1 MGCIGGKKKKK
12 NDDSE
17 PKVRMSKSIEEKE
30 KERQYEIKIVLLG
43 DPAVGKSS
51 LVQRFCVGKFEDK
64 YKITIGGAYLQ
75 KEVKLKNGDIL
86 KLHIWDTGGQEKF
99 RSMASLYYKDAVAAI
114 LVYDVSNPETLD
126 SLDYWI
132 NELNNNADN
141 KNIIFSIAG
150 NKCDLP
156 NDMKKVS
163 ISEGKNFCKEKNV
176 PIFNETS
183 AKTGVGVKEL
193 FTSLAQ
199 KVYDI
204 QKNEGR

>member
-1 MGCIGGKKKKK
+1 MGCLSGKKKKK

-17 PKVRMSKSIEEKE
+17 PKVRMSKSVEEKE

-114 LVYDVSNPETLD
+114 LVYDVSNPETLE

-163 ISEGKNFCKEKNV
+163 SSEGKNFCKEKNV

>member
-1 MGCIGGKKKKK
+1 MGCLSGKKKKK

-114 LVYDVSNPETLD
+114 LVYDVSNPETLE

-163 ISEGKNFCKEKNV
+163 NSEGKNFCKEKNV

>member
-1 MGCIGGKKKKK
+1 MSRRKKKKK
-12 NDDSE
+12 NEDSE
-17 PKVRMSKSIEEKE
+17 PKVRMSKSVEEKE

-141 KNIIFSIAG
+141 KNIIFSVAG

-156 NDMKKVS
+156 NDLKKIS
-163 ISEGKNFCKEKNV
+163 NSEGKNFCKEKNV

>member
-1 MGCIGGKKKKK
+1 MGCLSGKKKK
-12 NDDSE
+12 NIEDSE
-17 PKVRMSKSIEEKE
+17 PKVRMSKSVEEKE

-64 YKITIGGAYLQ
+64 YKITKGGAYLQ
-75 KEVKLKNGDIL
+75 KDVKLKNGDTL

-141 KNIIFSIAG
+141 KNLIFSIAG

-156 NDMKKVS
+156 NDVKK
-163 ISEGKNFCKEKNV
+163 ISYNEGKNFCKEKNV

-183 AKTGVGVKEL
+183 AKTGSGVKEL

-204 QKNEGR
+204 QRNEGR

>member
-1 MGCIGGKKKKK
+1 MGCLGGKKKKK

-17 PKVRMSKSIEEKE
+17 PKVRMSKSVEEKE

-141 KNIIFSIAG
+141 KNIIFSVAG

-156 NDMKKVS
+156 NDLKKIS
-163 ISEGKNFCKEKNV
+163 NSEGKNFCKEKNV

>member
-1 MGCIGGKKKKK
+1 MSRRKKKKK

-17 PKVRMSKSIEEKE
+17 PKVRMSKSVEEKE

-114 LVYDVSNPETLD
+114 LVYDVSNPETLE

-141 KNIIFSIAG
+141 KNIIFSVAG

-156 NDMKKVS
+156 NDLKKIS
-163 ISEGKNFCKEKNV
+163 NSEGKNFCKEKNV

>member
-1 MGCIGGKKKKK
+1 MGCLSGKKKKK

-17 PKVRMSKSIEEKE
+17 PKVRMSKSVEEKE

-141 KNIIFSIAG
+141 KNIIFSVAG

-156 NDMKKVS
+156 NDLKKIS
-163 ISEGKNFCKEKNV
+163 NSEGKNFCKEKNV